1 MDFQFSAPTFYQSPQ
16 RSRREKRKRKK
27 QSRVRA
33 WGKVQF
39 KNRVKMQIFTEEQGL
54 KISNERGTRDKVSSW
69 KGPERIA
76 IRSRGRVW
84 LKVL

>member
-1 MDFQFSAPTFYQSPQ
+1 
-16 RSRREKRKRKK
+16 
-27 QSRVRA
+27 
-33 WGKVQF
+33 
-39 KNRVKMQIFTEEQGL
+39 MQIFTEELGL

>member
-1 MDFQFSAPTFYQSPQ
+1 MFQSPQ
-16 RSRREKRKRKK
+16 RSRREKRKRKQ
-27 QSRVRA
+27 QSGVRA

-54 KISNERGTRDKVSSW
+54 KLAIKGGPNKVSSW

-76 IRSRGRVW
+76 MGSRGRAW
-84 LKVL
+84 LKGH